1 MPRRGGVCIC
11 CTMEK
16 KTLTYIQGIEIFRR
30 KIELLPKNKD
40 LLSRSR
46 SLRKGYV
53 LSEVVF
59 WKQVRNKEFHQIDF
73 DRQKIIGNYIVDFYI
88 KSLGVVIE
96 IDGSSHNDKEDY
108 DNKRQLFLES
118 LDLVFYRISDYRIK
132 NDLINVMKELEDF
145 IIEKFS

>member
-1 MPRRGGVCIC
+1 MLYYG
-11 CTMEK
+11 K

-88 KSLGVVIE
+88 KSLGVVLE
-96 IDGSSHNDKEDY
+96 IDGSSHNDKEEY
-108 DNKRQLFLES
+108 DEKRQLFLES
-118 LDLVFYRISDYRIK
+118 LDLVVYRISDNRIK
-132 NDLINVMKELEDF
+132 NDLGNVMKELEDF

>member
-1 MPRRGGVCIC
+1 
-11 CTMEK
+11 MEK

-59 WKQVRNKEFHQIDF
+59 WKQVRNKEFYQIDF

-88 KSLGVVIE
+88 KSLGAVIE

-118 LDLVFYRISDYRIK
+118 LDLVVYRISDYRIK
-132 NDLINVMKELEDF
+132 NDLINVMKDLEDF

>member
-1 MPRRGGVCIC
+1 
-11 CTMEK
+11 MEK

-132 NDLINVMKELEDF
+132 NDLINVMKDLEDF

>member
-1 MPRRGGVCIC
+1 MYY
-11 CTMEK
+11 EK

-40 LLSRSR
+40 LLSRYR

-118 LDLVFYRISDYRIK
+118 LDLVVYRISDYRIK
-132 NDLINVMKELEDF
+132 NDLIDVMKDLEDF

>member
-1 MPRRGGVCIC
+1 
-11 CTMEK
+11 MER
-16 KTLTYIQGIEIFRR
+16 KTLTHINGIEIFRR

-40 LLSRSR
+40 LLSRFR

-59 WKQVRNKEFHQIDF
+59 WKQVRNKEFYQINF
-73 DRQKIIGNYIVDFYI
+73 DWQKIIGNYIVDFYI

-96 IDGSSHNDKEDY
+96 IDGSSYNDKDEY
-108 DNKRQLFLES
+108 DEKRQLFLES
-118 LDLVFYRISDYRIK
+118 LDLVVYRISDNRIK
-132 NDLINVMKELEDF
+132 NDLGNVMKELEDF

>member
-1 MPRRGGVCIC
+1 
-11 CTMEK
+11 MEK

-118 LDLVFYRISDYRIK
+118 LDLVVYRISDYRIK
-132 NDLINVMKELEDF
+132 NDLRNVMKELEDF
-145 IIEKFS
+145 IIVKFS

>member
-1 MPRRGGVCIC
+1 
-11 CTMEK
+11 MER
-16 KTLTYIQGIEIFRR
+16 KTLTHINGIEIFRR
-30 KIELLPKNKD
+30 KIEVLPRNKELLN
-40 LLSRSR
+40 RSR
-46 SLRKGYV
+46 NLRKGYV
-53 LSEVVF
+53 LSEVIF

-118 LDLVFYRISDYRIK
+118 LDLVVYRISDYRIK
-132 NDLINVMKELEDF
+132 NDLIDVMKDLEDF

>member
-1 MPRRGGVCIC
+1 
-11 CTMEK
+11 MEK

-118 LDLVFYRISDYRIK
+118 LDLVVYRISDNRIK

>member
-1 MPRRGGVCIC
+1 
-11 CTMEK
+11 MEK

-73 DRQKIIGNYIVDFYI
+73 DRQKIIGNYIGDFYI

-118 LDLVFYRISDYRIK
+118 LDLVVYRISDYRIK

>member
-1 MPRRGGVCIC
+1 
-11 CTMEK
+11 MEK

-118 LDLVFYRISDYRIK
+118 LDLVVYRISDYRIK

>member
-1 MPRRGGVCIC
+1 
-11 CTMEK
+11 MEK
-16 KTLTYIQGIEIFRR
+16 KALTHINGIEIFRR
-30 KIELLPKNKD
+30 KIEVLPRNKELLN
-40 LLSRSR
+40 RSR
-46 SLRKGYV
+46 NLRKGYV
-53 LSEVVF
+53 LSEVIF

-88 KSLGVVIE
+88 KSLGVVLE

-118 LDLVFYRISDYRIK
+118 LDLVVYRISDYRIK

>member
-1 MPRRGGVCIC
+1 
-11 CTMEK
+11 MEK
-16 KTLTYIQGIEIFRR
+16 KTLTYIHGIEIFRR

-59 WKQVRNKEFHQIDF
+59 WKQVRNKEFYQIDF

-118 LDLVFYRISDYRIK
+118 LDLVVYRISDYRIK
-132 NDLINVMKELEDF
+132 NDLRNVMKELEDF

>member
-1 MPRRGGVCIC
+1 MYYG
-11 CTMEK
+11 K

-73 DRQKIIGNYIVDFYI
+73 DIQKIIGNYIVDFYI

>member
-1 MPRRGGVCIC
+1 MDKKLLTHINGV
-11 CTMEK
+11 
-16 KTLTYIQGIEIFRR
+16 EIFRR
-30 KIELLPKNKD
+30 KIEALPKNKE
-40 LLSRSR
+40 LLDRSR

-53 LSEVVF
+53 LSEVIF

>member
-1 MPRRGGVCIC
+1 MLYYG
-11 CTMEK
+11 K

>member
-1 MPRRGGVCIC
+1 MYYG
-11 CTMEK
+11 K

-46 SLRKGYV
+46 SLRKGYD

-73 DRQKIIGNYIVDFYI
+73 DRQKIIGNYIGDFYI

>member
-1 MPRRGGVCIC
+1 MYYG
-11 CTMEK
+11 K

-132 NDLINVMKELEDF
+132 NDLINVMKDLEDF

>member
-1 MPRRGGVCIC
+1 MLYYG
-11 CTMEK
+11 K

-59 WKQVRNKEFHQIDF
+59 WKQVRNKEFYQIDF

-118 LDLVFYRISDYRIK
+118 LDLVVYRISDYRIK
-132 NDLINVMKELEDF
+132 NDLRNVMKELEDF